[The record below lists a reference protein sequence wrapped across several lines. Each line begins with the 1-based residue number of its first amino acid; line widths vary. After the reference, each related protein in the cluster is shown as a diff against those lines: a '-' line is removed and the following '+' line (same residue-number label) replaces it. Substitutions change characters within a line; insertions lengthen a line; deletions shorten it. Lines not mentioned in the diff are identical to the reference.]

1 MVNLILKF
9 VSCCRASDIRI
20 STSEV
25 LDCLTQLTLIDVLD
39 EEQFKAVLRSN
50 FAKSRREQSRL
61 DRIYHLFFH
70 EMRHDMGIAERDSL
84 SEHIEDIFD
93 MLQEQAGEDAA
104 VGAILDFLS
113 GDPLAYLRELRR
125 IQREFQ
131 DSSGTTRFNLGPLAS
146 RLQILIHL
154 NNTRGAIARFLDDN
168 QTRITRE
175 NRRNLS
181 AHFNEYLD
189 SAYAMLMNEPRPYE
203 DNLKQVRA
211 YEKRLKKLGEK
222 SFSLLTQKE
231 IEEMR
236 EVIELLVRRLK
247 DIMSRRFAS
256 NDRGV
261 LDVKK
266 TLRRAAKYQGVPVEI
281 MFRKRPPRKGKIV
294 TLCDVSS
301 SVWSAARFMLNILYS
316 LQECFTKVKSF
327 IFVSGLSEVSEIFE
341 KYEINQAIE
350 KVLSEADIEYNVPTD
365 YGETFRD
372 FRKNHM
378 DILNKKTSLIIIG
391 DARSN
396 YFSAEDGILEEM
408 REKSRRVIWLNPE
421 PEQTWYTGDSEMY
434 AYKQHCNEVRPYRN
448 LNQLLDFVEDL
459 IL

>member
-9 VSCCRASDIRI
+9 VSCCRASEIRI

-25 LDCLTQLTLIDVLD
+25 LDCLTQLQFIDILD
-39 EEQFKAVLRSN
+39 EEQFRAVLRSN

-61 DRIYHLFFH
+61 DRLYHLFFH
-70 EMRHDMGIAERDSL
+70 EMRQDMGIANRDSL
-84 SEHIEDIFD
+84 SEHIEEIFE
-93 MLQEQAGEDAA
+93 MLQDKANGDLAY
-104 VGAILDFLS
+104 GAILDFLS
-113 GDPLAYLRELRR
+113 GDPLAYLQELRR
-125 IQREFQ
+125 MQTEVQ
-131 DSSGTTRFNLGPLAS
+131 GSTGKTRFNLGPLAS

-154 NNTRGAIARFLDDN
+154 NNTRSAIIQFLEDN
-168 QTRITRE
+168 RTRISRETRE
-175 NRRNLS
+175 NLQ
-181 AHFNEYLD
+181 AHFNEYLE
-189 SAYAMLMNEPRPYE
+189 SAYAMLMHEPRPYE
-203 DNLKQVRA
+203 DTLRQVKT
-211 YEKRLKKLGEK
+211 YEKHIKKLGEK
-222 SFSLLTQKE
+222 SFSVLTQKE

-236 EVIELLVRRLK
+236 EVIELLVRKLK
-247 DIMSRRFAS
+247 DIISRRYAK
-256 NDRGV
+256 NNRGV

-266 TLRRAAKYQGVPVEI
+266 TLRKAAQYQGVPVEI
-281 MFRKRPPRKGKIV
+281 MFRNRPRRKGKIV

-327 IFVSGLSEVSEIFE
+327 IFVSGLAEVTEIFE

-350 KVLSEADIEYNVPTD
+350 KVLHEADIEYHVPTD
-365 YGETFRD
+365 YGETLRSFKKD
-372 FRKNHM
+372 HM
-378 DILNKKTSLIIIG
+378 DILNKKTTLIIVG

-396 YFSAEDGILEEM
+396 YFNAEDTILEEM

-434 AYKQHCNEVRPYRN
+434 AYKQHCNEVRPCRN

-459 IL
+459 LV

>member
-25 LDCLTQLTLIDVLD
+25 LDCLSQLQLIDILD

-61 DRIYHLFFH
+61 DSIYHLFFH
-70 EMRHDMGIAERDSL
+70 EMRQDMGIAERDSL
-84 SEHIEDIFD
+84 SKHIEDIFD
-93 MLQEQAGEDAA
+93 MLEEQAGEDVAA
-104 VGAILDFLS
+104 AAIRDFLS

-131 DSSGTTRFNLGPLAS
+131 DSTGNTRFNLGPLAS
-146 RLQILIHL
+146 RLQMLIHL

-168 QTRITRE
+168 HTQITRE
-175 NRRNLS
+175 NRRNLM
-181 AHFNEYLD
+181 AHFNGYLD

-203 DNLKQVRA
+203 DTLKQVRA

-236 EVIELLVRRLK
+236 EIIELLVRRLK

-266 TLRRAAKYQGVPVEI
+266 TLRRSAKYQGIPVEI

-327 IFVSGLSEVSEIFE
+327 IFVSGLAEVTEIFE

-365 YGETFRD
+365 YGETFRN
-372 FRKNHM
+372 FRKSHM
-378 DILNKKTSLIIIG
+378 DILNKKTTLIIIG

-434 AYKQHCNEVRPYRN
+434 AYKQHCNEVRPCRN